1 MKLRILSVF
10 PAIVLL
16 AIIGTGL
23 GCIKKAD
30 DAKITSTIQASFS
43 GDSGLQGKLLGVQ
56 AENGVVTLSGLV
68 DTDSQRT
75 AASRYAAAAPGV
87 MEVVNNLQVTSAAAP
102 APTNMAQAQPEP
114 APAPAPA
121 VPTEPA
127 RATAPARQSA
137 PSHHRRHDSEPTE
150 HHTTSNT
157 TPEQSIQAQNSI
169 PAAAPENGPDAP
181 PPLPPPPPPPP
192 QKVTIPSG
200 TTVSVRLVDAVG
212 SDTSQQGQTFHGA
225 LNSPLSVEGEVAIP
239 AGYGVEG
246 HVVSVDNGG
255 KFTGK
260 AQLSLQLDRI
270 SVAGKRYD
278 IQTDSYSRETKSRT
292 TNTAEKVGAGSVIG
306 AIIGGIAGGGKGAA
320 IGAAAGGGVGGGA
333 QAASKAPQVRLPS
346 ESILTFTLQA
356 PLIVVPTTQGPDA
369 GRPQLDSAS
378 QSDAGAVRK

>member
-1 MKLRILSVF
+1 MKLRIVSVF

-30 DAKITSTIQASFS
+30 DAKITSGIQASFS
-43 GDSGLQGKLLGVQ
+43 GDSGLQGKQLGVQ
-56 AENGVVTLSGLV
+56 AENGVVTLSGSV
-68 DTDSQRT
+68 DTDAQRT

-87 MEVVNNLQVTSAAAP
+87 KEVVNNLQVTAAAAP
-102 APTNMAQAQPEP
+102 APADTAQAKPEP
-114 APAPAPA
+114 APVPA
-121 VPTEPA
+121 VPTEPV
-127 RATAPARQSA
+127 RAPAPARKPA
-137 PSHHRRHDSEPTE
+137 PSHHHRNDSERTE
-150 HHTTSNT
+150 HHTNSNT
-157 TPEQSIQAQNSI
+157 PPAQSIQAQNSI

-200 TTVSVRLVDAVG
+200 TTVSVRLVDAVA
-212 SDTSQQGQTFHGA
+212 SDTSQQGQTFHGT

-260 AQLSLQLDRI
+260 AQLALQLDRI

-356 PLIVVPTTQGPDA
+356 PLIVVPTTQGPDT
-369 GRPQLDSAS
+369 GRPQLDSAT
-378 QSDAGAVRK
+378 QSDAGAARQ